1 MQSKLAIGPIWVHMK
16 NGFAL
21 DRELVCGGKSKSK
34 SHYGY
39 IKSNLLAMIFNS
51 SIFHYFMILLRTPHP
66 AAAARAPA
74 IMCIRS
80 DRMISTTTNSSNAFV
95 AGSGSGAVRRLNV
108 TPIEYIRIYILIS
121 MLFTYISQT
130 YVDVLPCVQ
139 IKRTCIAFYKLL
151 WLLSRPPRVRCARL
165 DTENYFC
172 SEQIGLKTHKRPR
185 PIGGD

>member
-1 MQSKLAIGPIWVHMK
+1 MQSKLAINQIWVHMK

-21 DRELVCGGKSKSK
+21 NREFVCGGKSKSK

-80 DRMISTTTNSSNAFV
+80 DRMISTTTNSSNGLV
-95 AGSGSGAVRRLNV
+95 AGSGAVRRLNG
-108 TPIEYIRIYILIS
+108 TPIECIRIYILIS
-121 MLFTYISQT
+121 VLFTYILQT

-139 IKRTCIAFYKLL
+139 IKRTCITFYELL
-151 WLLSRPPRVRCARL
+151 WLLSWPPRVRCARL
-165 DTENYFC
+165 DTEN
-172 SEQIGLKTHKRPR
+172 
-185 PIGGD
+185 